1 MPAERKTPPIPLSPG
16 STIGML
22 GGGQL
27 GRMAALAAAQLG
39 YRVHVFCPEKDA
51 PATQVTSLLTQAAYD
66 DEEALAAFAEAVD
79 VVTYEFE
86 NVPSATAQFLAGRKP
101 VRPGPDVLHICQN
114 RLREKDFLR
123 AIGVPTTR
131 FAEVTSIEA
140 LTRVVRDLGR
150 PCVLKTAEMGYDGK
164 GQVLVRTGTDL
175 AEAWAAMSGGQ
186 PAAGAVQGIVEA
198 FVDFR
203 LEISVIVSRGLDG
216 GIQTWV
222 PVENQ
227 HSNHI
232 LDQTIVPARISEK
245 ASQKAEAIA
254 RHTAEEIGLV
264 GVLAIEMFVTAEDEI
279 LVNELAP
286 RPHNSGHWTID
297 ACITSQFEQQV
308 RAVCGLPLGSTERL
322 CDAVMKNLLGD
333 DVERWRG
340 ILSDPSAKLHL
351 YGKTE
356 ARPGR
361 KMGHFTKLI
370 TRS

>member
-1 MPAERKTPPIPLSPG
+1 MAAERKTPPPPLPPG

-27 GRMAALAAAQLG
+27 GRMAALAAAALG

-51 PATQVTSLLTQAAYD
+51 PAAQVTPLLTQAAYD
-66 DEEALAAFAEAVD
+66 DAEALAAFAAAVD
-79 VVTYEFE
+79 VITYEFE
-86 NVPSATAQFLAGRKP
+86 NVPAAAADILAALRP
-101 VRPGPDVLHICQN
+101 VRPGPDVLRVCQN

-123 AIGVPTTR
+123 SIGVPTTR
-131 FAEVTSIEA
+131 FAEVTGIEA

-175 AEAWAAMSGGQ
+175 AEAWAQMSGGK
-186 PAAGAVQGIVEA
+186 AGAVQGIVEA

-203 LEISVIVSRGLDG
+203 LEISVIVARGLDG

-361 KMGHFTKLI
+361 KMGHVTKLI
-370 TRS
+370 PRTG